1 MKQTEEIILKP
12 MHRLPIV
19 IIFIGLSIILIP
31 SLKWLAISIVIFGFF
46 LLIQSFTLKIKFTD
60 DDFIV
65 LQLGRQ
71 LRCFPFK
78 DWLAWR
84 IFLPG
89 LPGIL
94 YFREQASPHLLPILF
109 DIEMLEQQLKLRVG
123 SKEITNTQGN

>member
-1 MKQTEEIILKP
+1 MMIL
-12 MHRLPIV
+12 
-19 IIFIGLSIILIP
+19 F
-31 SLKWLAISIVIFGFF
+31 
-46 LLIQSFTLKIKFTD
+46 
-60 DDFIV
+60 V

>member
-60 DDFIV
+60 DDFICSSVRETTKV
-65 LQLGRQ
+65 L
-71 LRCFPFK
+71 PF
-78 DWLAWR
+78 
-84 IFLPG
+84 
-89 LPGIL
+89 
-94 YFREQASPHLLPILF
+94 
-109 DIEMLEQQLKLRVG
+109 
-123 SKEITNTQGN
+123 